1 MVWVCPSPCSDTF
14 DTETGLSLH
23 QNVCE
28 YVNAHDTDMDAAL
41 VLRTERKRR
50 KRERKE
56 AESAATA
63 AAATAAALHLNF
75 DPVPDEPQV
84 CRTLLIF

>member
-1 MVWVCPSPCSDTF
+1 
-14 DTETGLSLH
+14 
-23 QNVCE
+23 
-28 YVNAHDTDMDAAL
+28 MDAAL

-63 AAATAAALHLNF
+63 AAATAAALHLKF